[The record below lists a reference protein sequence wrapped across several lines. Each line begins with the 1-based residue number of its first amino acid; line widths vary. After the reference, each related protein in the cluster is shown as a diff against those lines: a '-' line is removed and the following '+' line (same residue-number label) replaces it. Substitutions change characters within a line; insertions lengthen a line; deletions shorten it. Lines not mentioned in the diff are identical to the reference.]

1 MYLKIMMLLKDQGY
15 KVLAGLLCVALAG
28 GMYLKWRGDLLESGF
43 QECTTERDAADNAA
57 NLKVIEEYKLRL
69 YEHELEKEKLN
80 HALSIYAAVEP
91 VVIDRVR
98 VRIQKEACDIGNTH
112 ARNESS
118 GTGSTQ
124 DFIEAEL
131 SQGITRRIESI
142 MRDVQE
148 TQKLG
153 GTCALKMEANQKAK
167 KGRNNES

>member
-1 MYLKIMMLLKDQGY
+1 MYLKIMMLLKYHGY

-28 GMYLKWRGDLLESGF
+28 GMYLKWRGDLVKSGF
-43 QECTTERDAADNAA
+43 KECAVERDAADNKA

-69 YEHELEKEKLN
+69 YEHEIEKEKLN

-98 VRIQKEACDIGNTH
+98 VRIQKEACDIGDAN

-118 GTGSTQ
+118 GTGSSQ

-148 TQKLG
+148 AQKLG
-153 GTCALKMEANQKAK
+153 GACALRMEANQKA
-167 KGRNNES
+167 RREQNNEP